1 MRGTREV
8 QPFRFL
14 DLPKELRLVI
24 YEHLPRSI
32 KHHQTRHPDE
42 PSHRMTVVLKS
53 VPVAILSTC
62 KLVFAEAR
70 PIVHATTDAFILQ
83 GPPRIIDGV
92 SGRGQGRMLD
102 ALLRAVLKQVD
113 ALHNHELGQGPCLS
127 LSQLFDGHLR
137 NALLGKRNS
146 RFLVKFVHQAGHC
159 LAYSASQETR
169 TGLRA
174 IELVKYTSSV
184 SGIGRHWALGA
195 DLHALNSRL
204 NDKGIAV
211 VCAGV
216 LPAGI
221 AEPTT
226 QTGDMLVPQH
236 VNFQSYGLDCYVP
249 SSRQMKEED
258 WVAGWLE

>member
-1 MRGTREV
+1 MRGTKEFE
-8 QPFRFL
+8 PFRFL

-53 VPVAILSTC
+53 VPIAILSTC

-70 PIVHATTDAFILQ
+70 PIVQAATDAFILQ

-92 SGRGQGRMLD
+92 SGRGQGRMLE
-102 ALLRAVLKQVD
+102 AVLRAVVKQVD
-113 ALHNHELGQGPCLS
+113 ALRDYELGRGPCLS
-127 LSQLFDGHLR
+127 LPELFDGHLR
-137 NALLGKRNS
+137 NTLLSKRNS
-146 RFLVKFVHQAGHC
+146 RFLVKFIHQAGHC
-159 LAYSASQETR
+159 LAYSATHETR
-169 TGLRA
+169 TGLQA
-174 IELVKYTSSV
+174 IELVKYTSAV

-204 NDKGIAV
+204 NDRGIAI

-216 LPAGI
+216 LPAGV
-221 AEPTT
+221 AESTT
-226 QTGDMLVPQH
+226 HAGDVLVPQQ
-236 VNFQSYGLDCYVP
+236 VNFHAYGLDCYVP
-249 SSRQMKEED
+249 SSRQMNAKD
-258 WVAGWLE
+258 WVEGWLE